1 MPEQL
6 TLATE
11 ADGGFEAH
19 RKPTRRDVFLA
30 EMDKVVPWS
39 ELCAV
44 IAPFYPKVRPEGG
57 RRPVGLERMLR
68 IHFLQQWYALSD
80 PGVEEA
86 LYDSAS
92 MRRFVGIDLG
102 REPAPDET
110 TVCKFR
116 HLLEKHGLAK
126 ELFKAVNRHLQA
138 HGLKLSQGTIV
149 DATILG
155 APSSTKNRDKARDP
169 EMHQTKKGNQWYFG
183 MKAHIGVDE
192 RTGLVHSVVTTAANV
207 GDVTQV
213 GNLLHGKEKIVFGD
227 AGYMGAEKHAP
238 AKRGRKWHIA
248 AKRSKVKAIEDEVLR
263 GLTEQVEH
271 LKASIR
277 SAVEHP
283 FRVVKRQFGH
293 AKARYRGLAK
303 NGAQMLTL
311 FALGNLWMTRKYLLE
326 KIG

>member
-6 TLATE
+6 TLATQ
-11 ADGGFEAH
+11 ADGGFETH

-30 EMDKVVPWS
+30 EMDKVVPWA

-44 IAPFYPKVRPEGG
+44 IEPFYPKARTGGG

-80 PGVEEA
+80 PAVEEA

-102 REPAPDET
+102 PEPAPDET

-116 HLLEKHGLAK
+116 HLYD
-126 ELFKAVNRHLQA
+126 

-155 APSSTKNRDKARDP
+155 AASSTKNRDKARDP
-169 EMHQTKKGNQWYFG
+169 EMHQTRKGNQWYFG

-192 RTGLVHSVVTTAANV
+192 VTGLVHSAVTTATNV
-207 GDVTQV
+207 ADVTQV
-213 GNLLHGKEKIVFGD
+213 GRLLHGREKAVFGD
-227 AGYMGAEKHAP
+227 AGYTGAPKHARP
-238 AKRGRKWHIA
+238 RRGRRWYIA
-248 AKRSKVKAIEDEVLR
+248 AKRSTIKAITDEKLR
-263 GLTEQVEH
+263 GLIEELEH
-271 LKASIR
+271 AKASIR
-277 SAVEHP
+277 AAVEHP
-283 FRVVKRQFGH
+283 FRVIKRQFGH
-293 AKARYRGLAK
+293 VKARYRGLAK
-303 NGAQMLTL
+303 NGAQVLTL
-311 FALGNLWMTRKYLLE
+311 FALSNVWMARTHLLTKTR
-326 KIG
+326 